1 MDRNKRWK
9 EVSALFLIFIGVFG
23 VADDS
28 HDIKQTFNEMQKRML
43 SAVEMIR

>member
-1 MDRNKRWK
+1 MDRNRRWK
-9 EVSALFLIFIGVFG
+9 EITALFLISIGVFG

-28 HDIKQTFNEMQKRML
+28 QNTEQTFNEMQKRML